1 MMKYR
6 FIYLLLLYF
15 NLGFS
20 QTPFPD
26 NGKLFQDTIIPK
38 IEIIINPDSLQEIL
52 KYENKWSDH
61 EFKADFIFKD
71 NSGNDTIKEVGFRL
85 RGNTSRKSKKKSFKI
100 SFNTFKKGRKFYGVE
115 KLNLNGEHND
125 PSIVRS
131 KFCTDLADQMG
142 IIAPRANHVMLYI
155 NGDYYG
161 LYINV
166 EHIDEEFVKLR
177 YGNNG
182 GNLYK
187 CLYPAD
193 LNYWG
198 NKGDYYKKEANG
210 RRIYDLK
217 TNKDV
222 DDYSDLALFIKVLNT
237 TSDKDFM
244 CEMEKIFD
252 VDSYLKVMAFDIL
265 TANWDGYIFNKN
277 NFYLY
282 HDQKTGKFKYI
293 IYDLDNTFGIDWFG
307 IDWAKRNIYEWSRD
321 SQKRPLYKR
330 ILDQKIYRSRFTS
343 YMKEIIDS
351 IYQTQKLNEYLD
363 KKKDLISEAA
373 LMDQYRTLDYGF
385 TFQDFLD
392 SYDIAPG
399 YDHVPIGIKQFLS
412 ARRFWANEQLEINKL
427 LPDIGSDK
435 IIFDQNNETFQIIVE
450 IDNNQLLSKIEL
462 SYRFNNG
469 EFEYLELNDLGQ
481 NGDVIM
487 NDGIY
492 SSPSISSAGNKYLHY
507 YLSITDKKDFEFNE
521 PACDYKAFYFPE
533 SGLDLAINEF
543 MASND
548 NTIQDEA
555 GEYDDWLELYNYGS
569 DTIFLGDKYLTDN
582 QNNKT
587 KWKMPE
593 QWLLPNE
600 FILFWADKDE
610 EQGENHCN
618 FKLSADGEYIG
629 IFNSGSTGY
638 EMIDEISFDKQKK
651 DVSMGRYPDG
661 TGEFGFMDPT
671 PGFSNNILSE
681 KDILTD
687 TDFKIIPNPA
697 NTVLTL
703 SFSDHIS
710 DKSII
715 NIIDINGNIL
725 KNIINDQSKSISVDV
740 SKLPAGTYFI
750 RVINKK
756 NISISSFIKI

>member
-1 MMKYR
+1 MKYR
-6 FIYLLLLYF
+6 FIFILLLCF

-100 SFNTFKKGRKFYGVE
+100 SFNTFRKGRKFNGVE

-131 KFCTDLADQMG
+131 KFCADLADQMG
-142 IIAPRANHVMLYI
+142 IIAPRANHIMLYI

-244 CEMEKIFD
+244 CELEKIFD

-351 IYQTQKLNEYLD
+351 IYLTQKLNEYLD

-392 SYDIAPG
+392 SYDKAPG
-399 YDHVPIGIKQFLS
+399 YDHVPVGIKQFLS
-412 ARRFWANEQLEINKL
+412 ARRFRANEQLEINKL

-435 IIFDQNNETFQIIVE
+435 IIFDQNNETFQINVE
-450 IDNNQLLSKIEL
+450 IDNDQLLSKIEF

-469 EFEYLELNDLGQ
+469 EFEHLELNDLGQ
-481 NGDVIM
+481 NGDMIM

-492 SSPSISSAGNKYLHY
+492 SSPSILSAGNKYLHY

-521 PACDYKAFYFPE
+521 PVCDYKIFYFPE

-582 QNNKT
+582 QNKKT
-587 KWKMPE
+587 KWKMPK

-600 FILFWADKDE
+600 YILFWADKDE
-610 EQGENHCN
+610 EQSENHCN

-651 DVSMGRYPDG
+651 DVSKGRYPDG

-681 KDILTD
+681 KDIFTD

-703 SFSDHIS
+703 RFPDQIS
-710 DKSII
+710 DKSVI

-725 KNIINDQSKSISVDV
+725 QNIINDQSKSISVDV
-740 SKLPAGTYFI
+740 SNLLAGTYFI
-750 RVINKK
+750 RVINEK